1 MYVLCVYS
9 YVSWKE
15 EIFRT
20 KIISIVD
27 CISVKD
33 FIVWYRLDLKL
44 FIIYKLKVV
53 QYQPQF
59 FFATQYFTWNSI
71 FCAVLLPKCCH
82 ANQSC
87 VNRFSPWQL
96 YYSHS
101 NNIGNISAESKSAY
115 FAMVLSFVPGLL
127 SYAWCMYNVYILWFW
142 NVIYTICNIHSTYV

>member
-1 MYVLCVYS
+1 MYFVYTRMFHGKRKFFVQNYINCQLYIRTEFYYTVQTWLENIHYLQAKGCTVPTTVFLCHPVF
-9 YVSWKE
+9 YVE
-15 EIFRT
+15 F
-20 KIISIVD
+20 
-27 CISVKD
+27 
-33 FIVWYRLDLKL
+33 
-44 FIIYKLKVV
+44 
-53 QYQPQF
+53 
-59 FFATQYFTWNSI
+59 N

-127 SYAWCMYNVYILWFW
+127 SYAGYMCNVYILWFW